1 MASPGESPDG
11 PHVVVIGAGF
21 GGLACARKLGNSS
34 ARVTVIDRRN
44 YHLFVP
50 LLYQVAT
57 AALSPAD
64 IARPIRRMLAR
75 YRNIEVV
82 LGEVTGIDLEGRR
95 VHVAGLADIA
105 FDILVVATGSTYSYF
120 GHDEWAKAAPGPK
133 TIEDA
138 RTIRTQLLLAFERAE
153 AMPECPERTE
163 LLTTIVVG
171 GGPTGVEMAGAVAE
185 LTRHSLARDFRHI
198 DPSAARVILVEAG
211 PRLLTSFPEELADHA
226 KAALEKLGVT
236 VMIGKAVEK
245 ITPGEVT
252 IAGKAERAGCII
264 WGAGVQATPVAKW
277 LGVTPDRTGRVAVN
291 PDLSVVGCDKVYVVG
306 DSALLAGADG
316 KPLPALAQ
324 VAHQQGLHLGK
335 ALRKSIEKGAPLPPF
350 RFHNRGNTAIVGR
363 NAAIFDFGWLRLK
376 GRIGWMLWA
385 IVHIYLLTGFENR
398 LLVAI
403 HWFWLYLTYERGARL
418 ITSDLPRKGS

>member
-1 MASPGESPDG
+1 
-11 PHVVVIGAGF
+11 
-21 GGLACARKLGNSS
+21 
-34 ARVTVIDRRN
+34 
-44 YHLFVP
+44 
-50 LLYQVAT
+50 
-57 AALSPAD
+57 
-64 IARPIRRMLAR
+64 
-75 YRNIEVV
+75 
-82 LGEVTGIDLEGRR
+82 

-105 FDILVVATGSTYSYF
+105 FDILVIATGSTYSYF
-120 GHDEWAKAAPGPK
+120 GHDEWATAAPGPK

-138 RTIRTQLLLAFERAE
+138 RRIRTQLLLGFERAE

-198 DPSAARVILVEAG
+198 EPSAARIILVEAG
-211 PRLLTSFPEELADHA
+211 PRLLASFPEELADHA
-226 KAALEKLGVT
+226 KVSLEKLGVT
-236 VMIGKAVEK
+236 VMTGAAVEK
-245 ITPGEVT
+245 IAPGEVT
-252 IAGKAERAGCII
+252 IAGKVERAGCII

-291 PDLSVVGCDKVYVVG
+291 PDLSAIGRDRVYVIG

-324 VAHQQGLHLGK
+324 VANQQGLYLGK
-335 ALRKSIEKGAPLPPF
+335 ALRKSIEKGEPLPPF

-363 NAAIFDFGWLRLK
+363 NAAVFDFGWLRLK

-398 LLVAI
+398 LLVAV

>member
-1 MASPGESPDG
+1 MLA
-11 PHVVVIGAGF
+11 PHVVIVGAGF
-21 GGLACARKLGNSS
+21 GGLACARKLGGSA

-82 LGEVTGIDLEGRR
+82 LGDVTGVDLADRR
-95 VHVAGLADIA
+95 VHVAGVADVA
-105 FDILVVATGSTYSYF
+105 FDILVIATGSTYSYF
-120 GHDEWAKAAPGPK
+120 GHDEWAKVAPGPK

-153 AMPECPERTE
+153 AMPECAERTE

-198 DPSAARVILVEAG
+198 DPAAARVILVEAG
-211 PRLLTSFPEELADHA
+211 PRLLTSFPEELADYA
-226 KAALEKLGVT
+226 KTSLEKLGVT
-236 VMIGKAVEK
+236 VMIGRAVEK
-245 ITPGEVT
+245 IGPGEAT
-252 IAGKAERAGCII
+252 IGGKVERAGCIV

-277 LGVTPDRTGRVAVN
+277 LGVTPDKAGRVPVS
-291 PDLSVVGCDKVYVVG
+291 PDLSAIGCEKVYVVG
-306 DSALLAGADG
+306 DSALLAGDDG
-316 KPLPALAQ
+316 APLPALAQ
-324 VAHQQGLHLGK
+324 VAAQQGRHLGK

-363 NAAIFDFGWLRLK
+363 NAAVFDFGWLRLK
-376 GRIGWMLWA
+376 GRLGWMLWA

-398 LLVAI
+398 LLVAV

-418 ITSDLPRKGS
+418 ITGDVSRGRVKT